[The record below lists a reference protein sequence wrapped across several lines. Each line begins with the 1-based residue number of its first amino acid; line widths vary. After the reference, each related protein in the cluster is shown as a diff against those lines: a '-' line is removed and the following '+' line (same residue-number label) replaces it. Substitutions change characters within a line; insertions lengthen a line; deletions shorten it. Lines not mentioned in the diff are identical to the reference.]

1 MEEDFLEIKVE
12 VGYPEIALFKH
23 PTRINFSDSSEQLS
37 YCSVMVK
44 LVKTNEEDSKQEVI
58 VTLFGYF
65 FDMEYMYNYGQSIF
79 DAFDMISGDTCELY
93 NILFDRNGFIKD
105 EYQSQNFCDN
115 VFYIDSLYVKN
126 EYRNRGYAKL
136 ILNQIGEIIKYIAK
150 LNIGIVAL
158 CAQPFE
164 RDDNR
169 EKIIID
175 NKELKRKLIELYKST
190 GFKETDNPYDYLVKV
205 FEG

>member
-58 VTLFGYF
+58 ATLFGYF

-150 LNIGIVAL
+150 LNIGILLIARNAISNIVIKTI
-158 CAQPFE
+158 
-164 RDDNR
+164 
-169 EKIIID
+169 KII
-175 NKELKRKLIELYKST
+175 
-190 GFKETDNPYDYLVKV
+190 
-205 FEG
+205 